1 VAYSA
6 SIGGLGT
13 LVGSPPNAIAAAQ
26 LGMDFFTWMQYGVP
40 MVIVLM
46 PVMVGVMY
54 LMLRPN
60 LNHKFALELEHL
72 EWNSKRV
79 IAMGI
84 FLLTV
89 VCWIFSSFI

>member
-1 VAYSA
+1 FVFVLLGVAYSA

-26 LGMDFFTWMQYGVP
+26 LGMDFITWMKYGVP
-40 MVIVLM
+40 MVIILM

-54 LMLRPN
+54 IMLRPN
-60 LNHKFALELEHL
+60 LNHKFDLELEQL
-72 EWNSKRV
+72 EWKGKRI
-79 IAMGI
+79 IAMII

-89 VCWIFSSFI
+89 